1 MTTLMKLNIIQY
13 LALILLMGSASLFGG
28 CKDDTGHDAGS
39 PVVVNRFYPTSGS
52 AGTEILIT
60 GRNFSENPEDISV
73 TLGNIPLKVLS
84 CNMNNIMAI
93 VPPKLGDGALTI
105 TVANREPVRT
115 LETFTYSFSAV
126 VTTLAGSPNGEPGYQ
141 DGIGNEAL
149 FFFDGAK
156 GDPAE
161 DWRKGSICVDDDGN
175 VYVGDCVNYCVR
187 KITPD
192 GVVTTLAGLA
202 GNRGYVD
209 GAGVQARFNGLYGMD
224 CDAEGNLILTD
235 VFEWKIRKITPEGVV
250 TTLGSTDFEPW
261 MLTVDKR
268 NGDIYV
274 SSNAGIYK
282 WAAEGATQI
291 AAGNFRGVALDK
303 EGNLYGAD
311 QILNG
316 IVKFKAGTWEAE
328 NIVGKGTTGYL
339 NGSFEDALFTYPCD
353 LAIDSNGDIYVAG
366 NGAWDGGENLDQSIR
381 LLDMTNRVVRLV
393 AGGTQAGYVDANGAS
408 AAFYGPQDLAVDKNG
423 VIYVYD
429 NKNNVIRKIV
439 YE

>member
-1 MTTLMKLNIIQY
+1 MKLNIIQY
-13 LALILLMGSASLFGG
+13 ITLTLLVCSTSLFSS
-28 CKDDTGHDAGS
+28 CKDDDGHDAGS

-60 GRNFSENPEDISV
+60 GKNFSENPEDISV

-93 VPPKLGDGALTI
+93 VPPKLGDGVLTV

-115 LETFTYSFSAV
+115 IEAFTYSFSAV
-126 VTTLAGSPNGEPGYQ
+126 VTTFAGSSNGEPGYQ
-141 DGIGNEAL
+141 DGIGSEAL

-161 DWRKGSICVDDDGN
+161 DWRKGSICVDNDGN

-192 GVVTTLAGLA
+192 GTVTTLAGLA
-202 GNRGYVD
+202 GNRGDVD
-209 GAGVQARFNGLYGMD
+209 GAGAQARFNGLYGMD
-224 CDAEGNLILTD
+224 CDAEGNIIMTD
-235 VFEWKIRKITPEGVV
+235 VFGWKIRKITPDGVV
-250 TTLGSTDFEPW
+250 TTLGATDFEPW
-261 MLTVDKR
+261 MLTVDKN
-268 NGDIYV
+268 NGDIFV
-274 SSNAGIYK
+274 SSNSGIYK
-282 WAAEGATQI
+282 WTKDGSTQI
-291 AAGNFRGVALDK
+291 ATGNFRGLVLDK

-328 NIVGKGTTGYL
+328 TLTGKGTAGYL
-339 NGSFEDALFTYPCD
+339 NGAFEDALFTYPCD

-366 NGAWDGGENLDQSIR
+366 NGSWNGGENLDQSIR
-381 LLDMTNRVVRLV
+381 LLDMTNRTVRLV
-393 AGGTQAGYVDANGAS
+393 AGGTQEGYVDANGSS
-408 AAFYGPQDLAVDKNG
+408 AVFAGPQDLAVDKNG

-429 NKNNVIRKIV
+429 KKNNVIRKIV

>member
-1 MTTLMKLNIIQY
+1 MKLNIIQY
-13 LALILLMGSASLFGG
+13 ITLTLLVCSTSLFSS
-28 CKDDTGHDAGS
+28 CKDDDGHDAGS

-60 GRNFSENPEDISV
+60 GKNFSENPEDISV

-93 VPPKLGDGALTI
+93 VPPKLGDGVLTV

-115 LETFTYSFSAV
+115 IEAFTYSFSAV
-126 VTTLAGSPNGEPGYQ
+126 VTTFAGSSNGEPGYQ
-141 DGIGNEAL
+141 DGIGSEAL

-161 DWRKGSICVDDDGN
+161 DWRKGSICVDNDGN

-192 GVVTTLAGLA
+192 GTVTTLAGLA
-202 GNRGYVD
+202 GNRGDVD
-209 GAGVQARFNGLYGMD
+209 GTGAQARFNGLYGMD
-224 CDAEGNLILTD
+224 CDAEGNIIMTD
-235 VFEWKIRKITPEGVV
+235 VFGWKIRKITPDGVV
-250 TTLGSTDFEPW
+250 TTLGATDFEPW
-261 MLTVDKR
+261 MLTVDKN
-268 NGDIYV
+268 NGDIFV
-274 SSNAGIYK
+274 SSNSGIYK
-282 WAAEGATQI
+282 WTKDGSTQI
-291 AAGNFRGVALDK
+291 ATGNFRGLVLDK

-328 NIVGKGTTGYL
+328 TLTGKGTAGYL
-339 NGSFEDALFTYPCD
+339 NGAFEDALFTYPCD

-366 NGAWDGGENLDQSIR
+366 NGSWNGGENLDQSIR
-381 LLDMTNRVVRLV
+381 LLDMTNRTVRLV
-393 AGGTQAGYVDANGAS
+393 AGGTQEGYVDANGSS
-408 AAFYGPQDLAVDKNG
+408 AVFAGPQDLAVDKNG

-429 NKNNVIRKIV
+429 KKNNVIRKIV

>member
-1 MTTLMKLNIIQY
+1 MKLNIIQY
-13 LALILLMGSASLFGG
+13 ITLTLLVCSTSLFSS
-28 CKDDTGHDAGS
+28 CKDDDGHDAGS

-60 GRNFSENPEDISV
+60 GKNFSENPEDISV

-93 VPPKLGDGALTI
+93 VPPKLGDGVLTV

-115 LETFTYSFSAV
+115 IEAFTYSFSAV
-126 VTTLAGSPNGEPGYQ
+126 VTTFAGSSNGEPGYQ
-141 DGIGNEAL
+141 DGIGSEAL

-161 DWRKGSICVDDDGN
+161 DWRKGSICVDNDGN

-192 GVVTTLAGLA
+192 GTVTTLAGLA
-202 GNRGYVD
+202 GNRGDVD
-209 GAGVQARFNGLYGMD
+209 GTGAQARFNGLYGMD
-224 CDAEGNLILTD
+224 CDAEGNIIMTD
-235 VFEWKIRKITPEGVV
+235 VFGWKIRKITPDGVV
-250 TTLGSTDFEPW
+250 TTLGATDFEPW
-261 MLTVDKR
+261 MLTVDKN
-268 NGDIYV
+268 NGDIFV
-274 SSNAGIYK
+274 SSNSGIYK
-282 WAAEGATQI
+282 WTKDGSTQI
-291 AAGNFRGVALDK
+291 ATGNFRGLVLDK

-328 NIVGKGTTGYL
+328 TLTGKGTAGYL
-339 NGSFEDALFTYPCD
+339 NGAFKDALFTYPCD

-366 NGAWDGGENLDQSIR
+366 NGSWNGGENLDQSIR
-381 LLDMTNRVVRLV
+381 LLDMTNRTVRLV
-393 AGGTQAGYVDANGAS
+393 AGGTQEGYVDANGSS
-408 AAFYGPQDLAVDKNG
+408 AVFAGPQDLAVDKNG

-429 NKNNVIRKIV
+429 KKNNVIRKIV

>member
-1 MTTLMKLNIIQY
+1 MKLNIIQY
-13 LALILLMGSASLFGG
+13 ITLTLLVCSTSLFSS
-28 CKDDTGHDAGS
+28 CKDDDGHDAGS

-60 GRNFSENPEDISV
+60 GKNFSENPEDISV

-93 VPPKLGDGALTI
+93 VPPKLGDGVLTV

-115 LETFTYSFSAV
+115 IEAFTYSFSAV
-126 VTTLAGSPNGEPGYQ
+126 VTTFAGSSNGEPGYQ
-141 DGIGNEAL
+141 DGIGSEAL

-161 DWRKGSICVDDDGN
+161 DWRKGSICVDNDGN

-192 GVVTTLAGLA
+192 GTVTTLAGLA
-202 GNRGYVD
+202 GNRGDVD
-209 GAGVQARFNGLYGMD
+209 GTGAQARFNGLYGMD
-224 CDAEGNLILTD
+224 CDAEGNIIMTD
-235 VFEWKIRKITPEGVV
+235 VFGWKIRKITPDGVV
-250 TTLGSTDFEPW
+250 TTLGATDFEPW
-261 MLTVDKR
+261 MLTVDKN
-268 NGDIYV
+268 NGDIFV
-274 SSNAGIYK
+274 SSNSGIYK
-282 WAAEGATQI
+282 WTKDGSTQI
-291 AAGNFRGVALDK
+291 AIGNFRGLVLDK

-316 IVKFKAGTWEAE
+316 IVKFKVGTWEAE
-328 NIVGKGTTGYL
+328 TLTGKGTAGYL
-339 NGSFEDALFTYPCD
+339 NGAFEDALFTYPCD

-366 NGAWDGGENLDQSIR
+366 NGSWNGGENLDQSIR
-381 LLDMTNRVVRLV
+381 LLDMTNRTVRLV
-393 AGGTQAGYVDANGAS
+393 AGGTQEGYVDANGSS
-408 AAFYGPQDLAVDKNG
+408 AVFAGPQDLAVDKNG

-429 NKNNVIRKIV
+429 KKNNVIRKIV

>member
-1 MTTLMKLNIIQY
+1 MKLHIIQY
-13 LALILLMGSASLFGG
+13 ITLTLLVCSASLFSS
-28 CKDDTGHDAGS
+28 CKDDDGHDAGS

-60 GRNFSENPEDISV
+60 GKNFSENPEDISV

-93 VPPKLGDGALTI
+93 VPPKLGDGVLTV

-115 LETFTYSFSAV
+115 IEAFTYSFSAV
-126 VTTLAGSPNGEPGYQ
+126 VTTFAGSSNGEPGYQ
-141 DGIGNEAL
+141 DGIGSEAL

-161 DWRKGSICVDDDGN
+161 DWRKGSICVDNDGN

-192 GVVTTLAGLA
+192 GTVTTLAGLA
-202 GNRGYVD
+202 GNRGDVD
-209 GAGVQARFNGLYGMD
+209 GTGAQARFNGLYGMD
-224 CDAEGNLILTD
+224 CDAEGNIIMTD
-235 VFEWKIRKITPEGVV
+235 VFGWKIRKITPDGVV
-250 TTLGSTDFEPW
+250 TTLGATDFEPW
-261 MLTVDKR
+261 MLTVDKN
-268 NGDIYV
+268 NGDIFV
-274 SSNAGIYK
+274 SSNSGIYK
-282 WAAEGATQI
+282 WTKDGSTQI
-291 AAGNFRGVALDK
+291 ATGNFRGLVLDK

-328 NIVGKGTTGYL
+328 TLTGKGTAGYL
-339 NGSFEDALFTYPCD
+339 NGAFEDALFTYPCD

-366 NGAWDGGENLDQSIR
+366 NGSWNGGENLDQSIR
-381 LLDMTNRVVRLV
+381 LLDMTNRTVRLV
-393 AGGTQAGYVDANGAS
+393 AGGTQEGYVDANGSS
-408 AAFYGPQDLAVDKNG
+408 AVFAGPQDLAVDKNG

-429 NKNNVIRKIV
+429 KKNNVIRKIV

>member
-1 MTTLMKLNIIQY
+1 MKLNIIQY
-13 LALILLMGSASLFGG
+13 ITLALLLCSTSLLSS
-28 CKDDTGHDAGS
+28 CKDDDGHDAGS

-60 GRNFSENPEDISV
+60 GKNFSENPEDISV

-93 VPPKLGDGALTI
+93 VPPKLGDGVLTV

-115 LETFTYSFSAV
+115 IEAFTYSFSAV
-126 VTTLAGSPNGEPGYQ
+126 VTTFAGSNNGEPGYQ
-141 DGIGNEAL
+141 DGNGSEAL

-161 DWRKGSICVDDDGN
+161 DWRKGSICVDNAGN

-192 GVVTTLAGLA
+192 GTVTTLAGLA
-202 GNRGYVD
+202 GNKGDVD
-209 GAGVQARFNGLYGMD
+209 GTGAQARFNGLYGMD
-224 CDAEGNLILTD
+224 CDAEGNIIMTD
-235 VFEWKIRKITPEGVV
+235 VFGWKIRKITPDGVV
-250 TTLGSTDFEPW
+250 TTLGETSFEPW
-261 MLTVDKR
+261 MLTVDKN
-268 NGDIYV
+268 NGDIFV
-274 SSNAGIYK
+274 SSNSGIYK
-282 WAAEGATQI
+282 WTKDGSIQI
-291 AAGNFRGVALDK
+291 STGNFRGLALDK

-328 NIVGKGTTGYL
+328 TLTGKGTAGYL
-339 NGSFEDALFTYPCD
+339 NGAFEDALFTYPCD

-366 NGAWDGGENLDQSIR
+366 NGSWNGGENLDQSIR
-381 LLDMTNRVVRLV
+381 LLDMTNRTVRLV
-393 AGGTQAGYVDANGAS
+393 AGGTQEGYVDANGSS
-408 AAFYGPQDLAVDKNG
+408 AVFAGPQDLAVDKNG

-429 NKNNVIRKIV
+429 KKNNVIRKIV

>member
-1 MTTLMKLNIIQY
+1 MKLNIIQY
-13 LALILLMGSASLFGG
+13 ITLTLLVCSTSLFSS
-28 CKDDTGHDAGS
+28 CKDDDGHDAGS

-60 GRNFSENPEDISV
+60 GKNFSENPEDISV

-93 VPPKLGDGALTI
+93 VPPKLGDGVLTV

-115 LETFTYSFSAV
+115 IEAFTYSFSAV
-126 VTTLAGSPNGEPGYQ
+126 VTTFAGSSNGEPGYQ
-141 DGIGNEAL
+141 DGIGSEAL

-161 DWRKGSICVDDDGN
+161 DWRKGSICVDNDGN

-192 GVVTTLAGLA
+192 GTVTTLAGLA
-202 GNRGYVD
+202 GNRGDVD
-209 GAGVQARFNGLYGMD
+209 GTGAQARFNGLYGMD
-224 CDAEGNLILTD
+224 CDAEGNIIMTD
-235 VFEWKIRKITPEGVV
+235 VFGWKIRKITPDGVV
-250 TTLGSTDFEPW
+250 TTLGATDFEPW
-261 MLTVDKR
+261 MLTVDKN
-268 NGDIYV
+268 NGDIFV
-274 SSNAGIYK
+274 SSNSGIYK
-282 WAAEGATQI
+282 WTKDGSTQI
-291 AAGNFRGVALDK
+291 ATGNFRGLVLDK

-328 NIVGKGTTGYL
+328 TLTGKGTAGYL
-339 NGSFEDALFTYPCD
+339 NGAFEDALFTYPCD

-366 NGAWDGGENLDQSIR
+366 NGSWNGGENLDQSIR
-381 LLDMTNRVVRLV
+381 LLDMTNKTVRLV
-393 AGGTQAGYVDANGAS
+393 AGGTQEGYVDANGSS
-408 AAFYGPQDLAVDKNG
+408 AVFAGPQDLAVDKNG

-429 NKNNVIRKIV
+429 KKNNVIRKIV

>member
-1 MTTLMKLNIIQY
+1 MT
-13 LALILLMGSASLFGG
+13 LLVCSTSLFSS
-28 CKDDTGHDAGS
+28 CKDDDGHDAGS

-60 GRNFSENPEDISV
+60 GKNFSENPEDISV

-93 VPPKLGDGALTI
+93 VPPKLGDGVLTV

-115 LETFTYSFSAV
+115 IEAFTYSFSAV
-126 VTTLAGSPNGEPGYQ
+126 VTTFAGSSNGEPGYQ
-141 DGIGNEAL
+141 DGIGSEAL

-161 DWRKGSICVDDDGN
+161 DWRKGSICVDNDGN

-192 GVVTTLAGLA
+192 GTVTTLAGLA
-202 GNRGYVD
+202 GNRGDVD
-209 GAGVQARFNGLYGMD
+209 GTGAQARFNGLYGMD
-224 CDAEGNLILTD
+224 CDAEGNIIMTD
-235 VFEWKIRKITPEGVV
+235 VFGWKIRKITPDGVV
-250 TTLGSTDFEPW
+250 TTLGATDFEPW
-261 MLTVDKR
+261 MLTVDKN
-268 NGDIYV
+268 NGDIFV
-274 SSNAGIYK
+274 SSNSGIYK
-282 WAAEGATQI
+282 WTKDGSTQI
-291 AAGNFRGVALDK
+291 ATGNFRGLVLDK

-328 NIVGKGTTGYL
+328 TLTGKGTAGYL
-339 NGSFEDALFTYPCD
+339 NGAFEDALFTYPCD

-366 NGAWDGGENLDQSIR
+366 NGSWNGGENLDQSIR
-381 LLDMTNRVVRLV
+381 LLDMTNRTVRLV
-393 AGGTQAGYVDANGAS
+393 AGGTQEGYVDANGSS
-408 AAFYGPQDLAVDKNG
+408 AVFAGPQDLAVDKNG

-429 NKNNVIRKIV
+429 KKNNVIRKIV

>member
-1 MTTLMKLNIIQY
+1 MKLNIIQY
-13 LALILLMGSASLFGG
+13 ITLTLLVCSTSLFSS
-28 CKDDTGHDAGS
+28 CKDDDGHDAGS

-60 GRNFSENPEDISV
+60 GKNFSENPEDISV

-84 CNMNNIMAI
+84 CNINNIMAI
-93 VPPKLGDGALTI
+93 VPPKLGDGVLTV

-115 LETFTYSFSAV
+115 IEAFTYSFSAV
-126 VTTLAGSPNGEPGYQ
+126 VTTFAGSSNGEPGYQ
-141 DGIGNEAL
+141 DGIGSEAL

-161 DWRKGSICVDDDGN
+161 DWRKGSICVDNDGN

-192 GVVTTLAGLA
+192 GTVTTLAGLA
-202 GNRGYVD
+202 GNRGDVD
-209 GAGVQARFNGLYGMD
+209 GTGAQARFNGLYGMD
-224 CDAEGNLILTD
+224 CDAEGNIIMTD
-235 VFEWKIRKITPEGVV
+235 VFGWKIRKITPDGVV
-250 TTLGSTDFEPW
+250 TTLGATDFEPW
-261 MLTVDKR
+261 MLTVDKN
-268 NGDIYV
+268 NGDIFV
-274 SSNAGIYK
+274 SSNSGIYK
-282 WAAEGATQI
+282 WTKDGSTQI
-291 AAGNFRGVALDK
+291 ATGNFRGLVLDK

-328 NIVGKGTTGYL
+328 TLTGKGTAGYL
-339 NGSFEDALFTYPCD
+339 NGAFEDALFTYPCD

-366 NGAWDGGENLDQSIR
+366 NGSWNGGENLDQSIR
-381 LLDMTNRVVRLV
+381 LLDMTNKTVRLV
-393 AGGTQAGYVDANGAS
+393 AGGTQEGYVDANGSS
-408 AAFYGPQDLAVDKNG
+408 AVFAGPQDLAVDKNG

-429 NKNNVIRKIV
+429 KKNNVIRKIV

>member
-1 MTTLMKLNIIQY
+1 MKLNIIQY
-13 LALILLMGSASLFGG
+13 ITLTLLVCSTSLFSS
-28 CKDDTGHDAGS
+28 CKDDDGHDAGS

-60 GRNFSENPEDISV
+60 GKNFSENPEDISV

-93 VPPKLGDGALTI
+93 VPPKLGDGVLTV

-115 LETFTYSFSAV
+115 IEAFTYSFSAV
-126 VTTLAGSPNGEPGYQ
+126 VTTFAGSSNGEPGYQ
-141 DGIGNEAL
+141 DGIGSEAL

-161 DWRKGSICVDDDGN
+161 DWRKGSICVDNDGN

-192 GVVTTLAGLA
+192 GTVTTLAGLA
-202 GNRGYVD
+202 GNRGDVD
-209 GAGVQARFNGLYGMD
+209 GTGAQARFNGLYGMD
-224 CDAEGNLILTD
+224 CDAEGNIIMTD
-235 VFEWKIRKITPEGVV
+235 VFGWKIRKITPDGVV
-250 TTLGSTDFEPW
+250 TTLGATDFEPW
-261 MLTVDKR
+261 MLTVDKN
-268 NGDIYV
+268 NGDIFV
-274 SSNAGIYK
+274 SSNSGIYK
-282 WAAEGATQI
+282 WTKDGSTQI
-291 AAGNFRGVALDK
+291 ATGNFRGLVLDK

-316 IVKFKAGTWEAE
+316 IVKFKAGTWEAQTLT
-328 NIVGKGTTGYL
+328 GKGTAGYL
-339 NGSFEDALFTYPCD
+339 NGAFEDALFTYPCD

-366 NGAWDGGENLDQSIR
+366 NGSWNGGENLDQSIR
-381 LLDMTNRVVRLV
+381 LLDMTNRTVRLV
-393 AGGTQAGYVDANGAS
+393 AGGTQEGYVDANGSS
-408 AAFYGPQDLAVDKNG
+408 AVFAGPQDLAVDKNG

-429 NKNNVIRKIV
+429 KKNNVIRKIV

>member
-1 MTTLMKLNIIQY
+1 MKLNIIQY
-13 LALILLMGSASLFGG
+13 ITLALLVCSTSLFSS
-28 CKDDTGHDAGS
+28 CKDDDGHDAGS

-60 GRNFSENPEDISV
+60 GKNFSENPEDISV

-93 VPPKLGDGALTI
+93 VPPKLGDGVLTV

-115 LETFTYSFSAV
+115 IEAFTYSFSAV
-126 VTTLAGSPNGEPGYQ
+126 VTTFAGSSNGEPGYQ
-141 DGIGNEAL
+141 DGIGSEAL

-161 DWRKGSICVDDDGN
+161 DWRKGSICVDNDGN

-192 GVVTTLAGLA
+192 GTVTTLAGLA
-202 GNRGYVD
+202 GNRGDVD
-209 GAGVQARFNGLYGMD
+209 GTGAQARFNGLYGMD
-224 CDAEGNLILTD
+224 CDAEGNIIMTD
-235 VFEWKIRKITPEGVV
+235 VFGWKIRKITPDGVV
-250 TTLGSTDFEPW
+250 TTLGETDFEPW
-261 MLTVDKR
+261 MLTVDKN
-268 NGDIYV
+268 NGDIFV
-274 SSNAGIYK
+274 SSNSGIYK
-282 WAAEGATQI
+282 WTKDGSTQI
-291 AAGNFRGVALDK
+291 ATGNFRGVVLDK

-328 NIVGKGTTGYL
+328 NLTGKGTAGYL
-339 NGSFEDALFTYPCD
+339 NGAFEDALFTYPCD

-366 NGAWDGGENLDQSIR
+366 NGSWNGGENLDQSIR
-381 LLDMTNRVVRLV
+381 LLDMTNRTVRLV
-393 AGGTQAGYVDANGAS
+393 AGGTQEGYVDANGSS
-408 AAFYGPQDLAVDKNG
+408 AVFAGPQDLAVDKNG

-429 NKNNVIRKIV
+429 KKNNVIRKIV

>member
-1 MTTLMKLNIIQY
+1 MKLNIIQY
-13 LALILLMGSASLFGG
+13 ITLTLLVCSTSLFSS
-28 CKDDTGHDAGS
+28 CKDDDGHDAGS

-60 GRNFSENPEDISV
+60 GKNFSENPEDISV

-93 VPPKLGDGALTI
+93 VPPKLGDGVLTV

-115 LETFTYSFSAV
+115 IEAFTYSFSAV
-126 VTTLAGSPNGEPGYQ
+126 VTTFAGSSNGEPGYQ
-141 DGIGNEAL
+141 DGIGSEAL

-161 DWRKGSICVDDDGN
+161 DWRKGSICVDNDGN

-192 GVVTTLAGLA
+192 GTVTTLAGLA
-202 GNRGYVD
+202 GNRGDVD
-209 GAGVQARFNGLYGMD
+209 GTGAQARFNGLYGMD
-224 CDAEGNLILTD
+224 CDAEGNIIMTD
-235 VFEWKIRKITPEGVV
+235 VFGWKIRKITPDGVV
-250 TTLGSTDFEPW
+250 TTLGATDFEPW
-261 MLTVDKR
+261 MLTVDKN
-268 NGDIYV
+268 NGDIFV
-274 SSNAGIYK
+274 SSNSGIYK
-282 WAAEGATQI
+282 WTKDGSTQI
-291 AAGNFRGVALDK
+291 ATGNFRGLVLDK

-328 NIVGKGTTGYL
+328 TLTGKGTAGYL
-339 NGSFEDALFTYPCD
+339 NGAFEDALFTYPCD
-353 LAIDSNGDIYVAG
+353 LAIDSNGDVYVAG
-366 NGAWDGGENLDQSIR
+366 NGSWNGGENLDQSIR
-381 LLDMTNRVVRLV
+381 LLDMTNRTVRLV
-393 AGGTQAGYVDANGAS
+393 AGGTQEGYVDANGSS
-408 AAFYGPQDLAVDKNG
+408 AVFAGPQDLAVDKNG

-429 NKNNVIRKIV
+429 KKNNVIRKIV

>member
-1 MTTLMKLNIIQY
+1 MKLNIIQY
-13 LALILLMGSASLFGG
+13 ITLTLLVCSTSLFSS
-28 CKDDTGHDAGS
+28 CKDDDGHDAGS

-60 GRNFSENPEDISV
+60 GKNFSENPEDISV

-93 VPPKLGDGALTI
+93 VPPKLGDGVLTV

-115 LETFTYSFSAV
+115 IEAFTYSFSAV
-126 VTTLAGSPNGEPGYQ
+126 VTTFAGSSNGEPGYQ
-141 DGIGNEAL
+141 DGIGSEAL

-161 DWRKGSICVDDDGN
+161 DWRKGSICVDNDGN

-192 GVVTTLAGLA
+192 GTVTTLAGLA
-202 GNRGYVD
+202 GNRGDVD
-209 GAGVQARFNGLYGMD
+209 GTGAQARFNGLYGMD
-224 CDAEGNLILTD
+224 CDAEGNIIMTD
-235 VFEWKIRKITPEGVV
+235 VFGWKIRKITPDGVV
-250 TTLGSTDFEPW
+250 TTLGATDFEPW
-261 MLTVDKR
+261 MLTVDKN
-268 NGDIYV
+268 NGDIFV
-274 SSNAGIYK
+274 SSNSGIYK
-282 WAAEGATQI
+282 WTKDGSTQVAT
-291 AAGNFRGVALDK
+291 GNFRGLVLDK

-328 NIVGKGTTGYL
+328 TLTGKGTAGYL
-339 NGSFEDALFTYPCD
+339 NGAFEDALFTYPCD

-366 NGAWDGGENLDQSIR
+366 NGSWNGGENLDQSIR
-381 LLDMTNRVVRLV
+381 LLDMTNRTVRLV
-393 AGGTQAGYVDANGAS
+393 AGGTQEGYVDANGSS
-408 AAFYGPQDLAVDKNG
+408 AVFAGPQDLAVDKNG

-429 NKNNVIRKIV
+429 KKNNVIRKIV

>member
-1 MTTLMKLNIIQY
+1 MKLNIIQY
-13 LALILLMGSASLFGG
+13 ITLTLLVCSTSLFSS
-28 CKDDTGHDAGS
+28 CKDDDGHDAGS

-60 GRNFSENPEDISV
+60 GKNFSENPEDISV

-84 CNMNNIMAI
+84 CNMNNIMVI
-93 VPPKLGDGALTI
+93 VPPKLGDGVLTV

-115 LETFTYSFSAV
+115 IEAFTYSFSAV
-126 VTTLAGSPNGEPGYQ
+126 VTTFAGSSNGEPGYQ
-141 DGIGNEAL
+141 DGIGSEAL

-161 DWRKGSICVDDDGN
+161 DWRKGSICVDNDGN

-192 GVVTTLAGLA
+192 GTVTTLAGLA
-202 GNRGYVD
+202 GNRGDVD
-209 GAGVQARFNGLYGMD
+209 GTGAQARFNGLYGMD
-224 CDAEGNLILTD
+224 CDAEGNIIMTD
-235 VFEWKIRKITPEGVV
+235 VFGWKIRKITPDGVV
-250 TTLGSTDFEPW
+250 TTLGATDFEPW
-261 MLTVDKR
+261 MLTVDKN
-268 NGDIYV
+268 NGDIFV
-274 SSNAGIYK
+274 SSNSGIYK
-282 WAAEGATQI
+282 WTKDGSTQI
-291 AAGNFRGVALDK
+291 ATGNFRGLVLDK

-328 NIVGKGTTGYL
+328 TLTGKGTAGYL
-339 NGSFEDALFTYPCD
+339 NGAFEDALFTYPCD

-366 NGAWDGGENLDQSIR
+366 NGSWNGGENLDQSIR
-381 LLDMTNRVVRLV
+381 LLDMTNRTVRLV
-393 AGGTQAGYVDANGAS
+393 AGGTQEGYVDANGSS
-408 AAFYGPQDLAVDKNG
+408 AVFAGPQDLAVDKNG

-429 NKNNVIRKIV
+429 KKNNVIRKIV

>member
-1 MTTLMKLNIIQY
+1 MKLNIIQY
-13 LALILLMGSASLFGG
+13 ITLTLLVCSTSLFSS
-28 CKDDTGHDAGS
+28 CKDDDGHDAGS

-60 GRNFSENPEDISV
+60 GKNFSENPEDISV

-93 VPPKLGDGALTI
+93 VPPKLGDGVLTV

-115 LETFTYSFSAV
+115 IEAFTYSFSAV
-126 VTTLAGSPNGEPGYQ
+126 VTTFAGSSNGEPGYQ
-141 DGIGNEAL
+141 DGIGSEAL

-161 DWRKGSICVDDDGN
+161 DWRKGSICVDNDGN

-192 GVVTTLAGLA
+192 GTVTTLAGLA
-202 GNRGYVD
+202 GNRGDVD
-209 GAGVQARFNGLYGMD
+209 GTGAQARFNGLYGMD
-224 CDAEGNLILTD
+224 CDAEGNIIMTD
-235 VFEWKIRKITPEGVV
+235 VFGWKIRKITPDGVV
-250 TTLGSTDFEPW
+250 TTLGATDFEPW
-261 MLTVDKR
+261 MLTVDKN
-268 NGDIYV
+268 NGDIFV
-274 SSNAGIYK
+274 SSNSGIYK
-282 WAAEGATQI
+282 WTKDGSTPIAT
-291 AAGNFRGVALDK
+291 GNFRGLVLDK

-328 NIVGKGTTGYL
+328 TLTGKGTAGYL
-339 NGSFEDALFTYPCD
+339 NGAFEDALFTYPCD

-366 NGAWDGGENLDQSIR
+366 NGSWNGGENLDQSIR
-381 LLDMTNRVVRLV
+381 LLDMTNRTVRLV
-393 AGGTQAGYVDANGAS
+393 AGGTQEGYVDANGSS
-408 AAFYGPQDLAVDKNG
+408 AVFAGPQDLAVDKNG

-429 NKNNVIRKIV
+429 KKNNVIRKIV

>member
-1 MTTLMKLNIIQY
+1 MKLNIIQY
-13 LALILLMGSASLFGG
+13 ITLTLLICSTSLLSS
-28 CKDDTGHDAGS
+28 CKDDDGHDAGS

-60 GRNFSENPEDISV
+60 GKNFSENPEDISV

-93 VPPKLGDGALTI
+93 VPPKLGDGVLTV

-115 LETFTYSFSAV
+115 IEAFTYSFSAV
-126 VTTLAGSPNGEPGYQ
+126 VTTFAGSSNGEPGYQ
-141 DGIGNEAL
+141 DGIGSEAL

-161 DWRKGSICVDDDGN
+161 DWRKGSICVDNDGN

-192 GVVTTLAGLA
+192 GTVTTLAGLA
-202 GNRGYVD
+202 GNRGDVD
-209 GAGVQARFNGLYGMD
+209 GTGAQARFNGLYGMD
-224 CDAEGNLILTD
+224 CDAEGNIIMTD
-235 VFEWKIRKITPEGVV
+235 VFGWKIRKITPDGVV
-250 TTLGSTDFEPW
+250 TTLGATDFEPW
-261 MLTVDKR
+261 MLTVDKN
-268 NGDIYV
+268 NGDIFV
-274 SSNAGIYK
+274 SSNSGIYK
-282 WAAEGATQI
+282 WTKDGSTQI
-291 AAGNFRGVALDK
+291 ATGNFRGLVLDK

-328 NIVGKGTTGYL
+328 TLTGKGTAGYL
-339 NGSFEDALFTYPCD
+339 NGAFEDALFTYPCD

-366 NGAWDGGENLDQSIR
+366 NGSWNGGENLDQSIR
-381 LLDMTNRVVRLV
+381 LLDMTNRTVRLV
-393 AGGTQAGYVDANGAS
+393 AGGTQEGYVDANGSS
-408 AAFYGPQDLAVDKNG
+408 AVFAGPQDLAVDKNG

-429 NKNNVIRKIV
+429 KKNNVIRKIV

>member
-1 MTTLMKLNIIQY
+1 MKLNIIQY
-13 LALILLMGSASLFGG
+13 ITLTLLVCSASLFSS
-28 CKDDTGHDAGS
+28 CKDDDGHDAGS

-60 GRNFSENPEDISV
+60 GKNFSENPEDISV

-93 VPPKLGDGALTI
+93 VPPKLGDGVLTV

-115 LETFTYSFSAV
+115 IEAFTYSFSAV
-126 VTTLAGSPNGEPGYQ
+126 VTTFAGSSNGEPGYQ
-141 DGIGNEAL
+141 DGIGSEAL

-161 DWRKGSICVDDDGN
+161 DWRKGSICVDNDGK

-192 GVVTTLAGLA
+192 GTVTTLAGLA
-202 GNRGYVD
+202 GNRGDVD
-209 GAGVQARFNGLYGMD
+209 GTGAQARFNGLYGMD
-224 CDAEGNLILTD
+224 CDAEGNIIMTD
-235 VFEWKIRKITPEGVV
+235 VFGWKIRKITPDGVV
-250 TTLGSTDFEPW
+250 TTLGATDFEPW
-261 MLTVDKR
+261 MLTVDKN
-268 NGDIYV
+268 NGDIFV
-274 SSNAGIYK
+274 SSNSGIYK
-282 WAAEGATQI
+282 WTKDGSTQI
-291 AAGNFRGVALDK
+291 ATGNFRGLVLDK

-328 NIVGKGTTGYL
+328 TLTGKGTAGYL
-339 NGSFEDALFTYPCD
+339 NGAFEDALFTYPCD

-366 NGAWDGGENLDQSIR
+366 NGSWNGGENLDQSIR
-381 LLDMTNRVVRLV
+381 LLDMTNRTVRLV
-393 AGGTQAGYVDANGAS
+393 AGGTQEGYVDANGSS
-408 AAFYGPQDLAVDKNG
+408 AVFAGPQDLAVDKNG

-429 NKNNVIRKIV
+429 KKNNVIRKIV

>member
-1 MTTLMKLNIIQY
+1 MKLNIIQY
-13 LALILLMGSASLFGG
+13 ITLTLLVCSTSLFSS
-28 CKDDTGHDAGS
+28 CKDDDGHDAGS

-60 GRNFSENPEDISV
+60 GKNFSENPEDISV

-84 CNMNNIMAI
+84 CNMNNIMVI
-93 VPPKLGDGALTI
+93 VPPKLGDGVLTV

-115 LETFTYSFSAV
+115 IEAFTYSFSAV
-126 VTTLAGSPNGEPGYQ
+126 VTTFAGSSNGEPGYQ
-141 DGIGNEAL
+141 DGIGSEAL

-161 DWRKGSICVDDDGN
+161 DWRKGSICVDNDGN

-192 GVVTTLAGLA
+192 GTVTTLAGLA
-202 GNRGYVD
+202 GNRGDVD
-209 GAGVQARFNGLYGMD
+209 GTGAQARFNGLYGMD
-224 CDAEGNLILTD
+224 CDAEGNIIMTD
-235 VFEWKIRKITPEGVV
+235 VFGWKIRKIAPDGVV
-250 TTLGSTDFEPW
+250 TTLGATDFEPW
-261 MLTVDKR
+261 MLTVDKN
-268 NGDIYV
+268 NGDIFV
-274 SSNAGIYK
+274 SSNSGIYK
-282 WAAEGATQI
+282 WTKDGSTQI
-291 AAGNFRGVALDK
+291 ATGNFRGLVLDK

-328 NIVGKGTTGYL
+328 TLTGKGTAGYL
-339 NGSFEDALFTYPCD
+339 NGAFEDALFTYPCD

-366 NGAWDGGENLDQSIR
+366 NGSWNGGENLDQSIR
-381 LLDMTNRVVRLV
+381 LLDMTNRTVRLV
-393 AGGTQAGYVDANGAS
+393 AGGTQEGYVDANGSS
-408 AAFYGPQDLAVDKNG
+408 AVFAGPQDLAVDKNG

-429 NKNNVIRKIV
+429 KKNNVIRKIV

>member
-1 MTTLMKLNIIQY
+1 MKLNIIQY
-13 LALILLMGSASLFGG
+13 ITLALLVCSTSLFSS
-28 CKDDTGHDAGS
+28 CKDDDGHDAGS

-60 GRNFSENPEDISV
+60 GKNFSENPEDISV

-93 VPPKLGDGALTI
+93 VPPKLGDGVLTV

-115 LETFTYSFSAV
+115 IEAFTYSFSAV
-126 VTTLAGSPNGEPGYQ
+126 VTTFAGSSNGEPGYQ
-141 DGIGNEAL
+141 DGIGSEAL

-161 DWRKGSICVDDDGN
+161 DWRKGSICVDNDGN

-192 GVVTTLAGLA
+192 GTVTTLAGLA
-202 GNRGYVD
+202 GNRGDVD
-209 GAGVQARFNGLYGMD
+209 GTGAQARFNGLYGMD
-224 CDAEGNLILTD
+224 CDAEGNIIMTD
-235 VFEWKIRKITPEGVV
+235 VFGWKIRKITPDGVV
-250 TTLGSTDFEPW
+250 TTLGETDFEPW
-261 MLTVDKR
+261 MLTVDKN
-268 NGDIYV
+268 NGDIFV
-274 SSNAGIYK
+274 SSNSGIYK
-282 WAAEGATQI
+282 WTKDGSTQI
-291 AAGNFRGVALDK
+291 ATGNFRGVVLDK

-316 IVKFKAGTWEAE
+316 IVKFKAGIWEAE
-328 NIVGKGTTGYL
+328 NLTGKGTAGYL
-339 NGSFEDALFTYPCD
+339 NGAFEDALFTYPCD

-366 NGAWDGGENLDQSIR
+366 NGSWNGGENLDQSIR
-381 LLDMTNRVVRLV
+381 LLDMTNRTVRLV
-393 AGGTQAGYVDANGAS
+393 AGGTQEGYVDANGSS
-408 AAFYGPQDLAVDKNG
+408 AVFAGPQDLAVDKNG

-429 NKNNVIRKIV
+429 KKNNVIRKIV

>member
-1 MTTLMKLNIIQY
+1 MKLNIIQY
-13 LALILLMGSASLFGG
+13 ITLTLLVCSTSLFSS
-28 CKDDTGHDAGS
+28 CKDDDGHDAGS

-60 GRNFSENPEDISV
+60 GKNFSENPEDISV

-93 VPPKLGDGALTI
+93 VPPKLGDGVLTV

-115 LETFTYSFSAV
+115 IEAFTYSFSAV
-126 VTTLAGSPNGEPGYQ
+126 VTTFAGSSNGEPGYQ
-141 DGIGNEAL
+141 DGIGSEAL

-161 DWRKGSICVDDDGN
+161 DWRKGSICVDNDGN

-192 GVVTTLAGLA
+192 GTVTTLAGLA
-202 GNRGYVD
+202 GNRGDVD
-209 GAGVQARFNGLYGMD
+209 GTGAQARFNGLYGMD
-224 CDAEGNLILTD
+224 CDAEGNIIMTD
-235 VFEWKIRKITPEGVV
+235 VFGWKIRKITPDGVV
-250 TTLGSTDFEPW
+250 TTLGATDFEPW
-261 MLTVDKR
+261 MLTVDKN
-268 NGDIYV
+268 NGDIFV
-274 SSNAGIYK
+274 SSNSGIYK
-282 WAAEGATQI
+282 WTKDGSTQI
-291 AAGNFRGVALDK
+291 ATGNFRGLVLDK

-328 NIVGKGTTGYL
+328 TLTGKGTAGYL
-339 NGSFEDALFTYPCD
+339 NGAFEDALFTYPCD

-366 NGAWDGGENLDQSIR
+366 NGSWNGGENLDQSIR
-381 LLDMTNRVVRLV
+381 LLDMANRTVRLV
-393 AGGTQAGYVDANGAS
+393 AGGTQEGYVDANGSS
-408 AAFYGPQDLAVDKNG
+408 AVFAGPQDLAVDKNG

-429 NKNNVIRKIV
+429 KKNNVIRKIV

>member
-1 MTTLMKLNIIQY
+1 MKLNIIQY
-13 LALILLMGSASLFGG
+13 ITLTLLVCSTSLFSS
-28 CKDDTGHDAGS
+28 CKDDDGHDAGS

-60 GRNFSENPEDISV
+60 GKNFSENPEDISV

-93 VPPKLGDGALTI
+93 VPPKLGDGMLTV

-115 LETFTYSFSAV
+115 IEAFTYSFSAV
-126 VTTLAGSPNGEPGYQ
+126 VTTFAGSSNGEPGYQ
-141 DGIGNEAL
+141 DGIGSEAL

-161 DWRKGSICVDDDGN
+161 DWRKGSICVDNDGN

-192 GVVTTLAGLA
+192 GTVTTLAGLA
-202 GNRGYVD
+202 GNRGDVD
-209 GAGVQARFNGLYGMD
+209 GTGAQARFNGLYGMD
-224 CDAEGNLILTD
+224 CDAEGNIIMTD
-235 VFEWKIRKITPEGVV
+235 VFGWKIRKITPDGVV
-250 TTLGSTDFEPW
+250 TTLGATDFEPW
-261 MLTVDKR
+261 MLTVDKN
-268 NGDIYV
+268 NGDIFV
-274 SSNAGIYK
+274 SSNSGIYK
-282 WAAEGATQI
+282 WTKDGSTQI
-291 AAGNFRGVALDK
+291 ATGNFRGLVLDK

-328 NIVGKGTTGYL
+328 TLTGKGTAGYL
-339 NGSFEDALFTYPCD
+339 NGAFKDALFTYPCD

-366 NGAWDGGENLDQSIR
+366 NGSWNGGENLDQSIR
-381 LLDMTNRVVRLV
+381 LLDMTNRTVRLV
-393 AGGTQAGYVDANGAS
+393 AGGTQEGYVDANGSS
-408 AAFYGPQDLAVDKNG
+408 AVFAGPQDLAVDKNG

-429 NKNNVIRKIV
+429 KKNNVIRKIV

>member
-1 MTTLMKLNIIQY
+1 MKLNIIQY
-13 LALILLMGSASLFGG
+13 ITLTLLVCSTSLFSS
-28 CKDDTGHDAGS
+28 CKDDDGHDAGS

-60 GRNFSENPEDISV
+60 GKNFSENPEDISV

-93 VPPKLGDGALTI
+93 VPPKLGDGVLTV

-115 LETFTYSFSAV
+115 IEAFTYSFSAV
-126 VTTLAGSPNGEPGYQ
+126 VTTFAGSSNGEPGYQ
-141 DGIGNEAL
+141 DGIGSEAL

-161 DWRKGSICVDDDGN
+161 DWRKGSICVDNDGN

-187 KITPD
+187 KITPN
-192 GVVTTLAGLA
+192 GTVTTLAGLA
-202 GNRGYVD
+202 GNRGDVD
-209 GAGVQARFNGLYGMD
+209 GTGAQARFNGLYGMD
-224 CDAEGNLILTD
+224 CDAEGNIIMTD
-235 VFEWKIRKITPEGVV
+235 VFGWKIRKITPDGVV
-250 TTLGSTDFEPW
+250 TTLGATDFEPW
-261 MLTVDKR
+261 MLTVDKN
-268 NGDIYV
+268 NGDIFV
-274 SSNAGIYK
+274 SSNSGIYK
-282 WAAEGATQI
+282 WTKDGSTQI
-291 AAGNFRGVALDK
+291 ATGNFRGLVLDK

-328 NIVGKGTTGYL
+328 TLTGKGTAGYL
-339 NGSFEDALFTYPCD
+339 NGAFEDALFTYPCD

-366 NGAWDGGENLDQSIR
+366 NGSWNGGENLDQSIR
-381 LLDMTNRVVRLV
+381 LLDMTNRTVRLV
-393 AGGTQAGYVDANGAS
+393 AGGTQEGYVDANGSS
-408 AAFYGPQDLAVDKNG
+408 AVFAGPQDLAVDKNG

-429 NKNNVIRKIV
+429 KKNNVIRKIV

>member
-1 MTTLMKLNIIQY
+1 MKLNIIQY
-13 LALILLMGSASLFGG
+13 ITLTLLVCNASLFSS
-28 CKDDTGHDAGS
+28 CKDDDGHDAGS

-60 GRNFSENPEDISV
+60 GKNFSENPEDISV

-93 VPPKLGDGALTI
+93 VPPKLGDGVLTV

-115 LETFTYSFSAV
+115 IEAFTYSFSAV
-126 VTTLAGSPNGEPGYQ
+126 VTTFAGSSNGEPGYQ
-141 DGIGNEAL
+141 DGIGSEAL

-161 DWRKGSICVDDDGN
+161 DWRKGSICVDNDGN

-192 GVVTTLAGLA
+192 GTVTTLAGLA
-202 GNRGYVD
+202 GNRGDVD
-209 GAGVQARFNGLYGMD
+209 GTGAQARFNGLYGMD
-224 CDAEGNLILTD
+224 CDAEGNIIMTD
-235 VFEWKIRKITPEGVV
+235 VFGWKIRKITPDGVV
-250 TTLGSTDFEPW
+250 TTLGATDFEPW
-261 MLTVDKR
+261 MLTVDKN
-268 NGDIYV
+268 NGDIFV
-274 SSNAGIYK
+274 SSNSGIYK
-282 WAAEGATQI
+282 WTKDGSTQI
-291 AAGNFRGVALDK
+291 ATGNFRGLVLDK

-328 NIVGKGTTGYL
+328 TLTGKGTAGYL
-339 NGSFEDALFTYPCD
+339 NGAFEDALFTYPCD

-366 NGAWDGGENLDQSIR
+366 NGSWNGGENLDQSIR
-381 LLDMTNRVVRLV
+381 LLDMTNRTVRLV
-393 AGGTQAGYVDANGAS
+393 AGGTQEGYVDANGSS
-408 AAFYGPQDLAVDKNG
+408 AVFAGPQDLAVDKNG

-429 NKNNVIRKIV
+429 KKNNVIRKIV